1 MYWLNICLTDF
12 PKLLKRLPRIVLAT
26 LSLLFLFIIL
36 KVHPYDGSDFRWYW
50 SLGRAVIEGVN
61 PFVMSELN
69 TLTQLHPVPFDFHCM
84 PYPASTGLMM
94 VPFALIKFS
103 TSAYLFKIISTIT
116 LVIGT
121 ISVVKSLESKSV
133 SLWKYFPIIL
143 LLLLWSPVRWAA
155 SNLQLITLITG
166 LYGIFVSLTTDKHMA
181 WRVVIFVGVLG
192 LKFTAVLPFLI
203 MFILLKQ
210 WKSLTLSVTFGTALV
225 FFSFLF
231 TGFPNSL
238 FDYIQ
243 NLKEFSKFE
252 GPADAISPYVLDAG
266 IRLDLS
272 YFLNGFFVDLPYV
285 TALSVV
291 IASLMTLVIIRY
303 GSGDFSSDRGKM
315 TLVAT
320 TGVGLLWTYQHVY
333 AWVYFVPIFATLLCE
348 STWIRVP
355 FTPRILVTLI
365 LLYGFTTATNVTTY
379 FLRNNIGEFAV
390 IIFRTYPSFLLV
402 ALTVTSLI
410 YMWRHDVKSRDLIAV
425 K

>member
-1 MYWLNICLTDF
+1 MYWLNIWLTDF
-12 PKLLKRLPRIVLAT
+12 PKLLRRLPRIVLAIFT
-26 LSLLFLFIIL
+26 LLFIFIIL

-50 SLGRAVIEGVN
+50 SLGRAVIEDVN

-69 TLTQLHPVPFDFHCM
+69 TLTKLHPVPFDFHVM

-94 VPFALIKFS
+94 VPFALLKFS

-121 ISVVKSLESKSV
+121 ISVLKSLESKSV

-143 LLLLWSPVRWAA
+143 VLLLWSPVRWAA

-166 LYGIFVSLTTDKHMA
+166 LYGIFISLTSDRQMA

-210 WKSLTLSVTFGTALV
+210 WKALTLSVTLGTALV
-225 FFSFLF
+225 FFSFVF

-252 GPADAISPYVLDAG
+252 GPADAISPYVHDAG

-272 YFLNGFFVDLPYV
+272 YFLNGFFVYLPYV

-355 FTPRILVTLI
+355 FTPRIFVTLI
-365 LLYGFTTATNVTTY
+365 LLYGYTTATNVTTY
-379 FLRNNIGEFAV
+379 FLRKNIGEFAV